1 MVTDEQVKLLR
12 RKQMDYK
19 TQEQTAAA
27 SGMCVKTARRW
38 SSGPLPSERS
48 RERHWRTREDPF
60 DGVWESDVEPLLR
73 SDEKGELEAKTVLWE
88 LEARYPERFS
98 ERQLRTLQRRM
109 RDWRAVH
116 GPEREVMFPQD
127 HPPGR
132 EAAVDFTHAT
142 KLGVRIA
149 GEPLG
154 HLLFVLRLS
163 FSSWTWVQVAY
174 GETFEALVSGVQ
186 GALWSLGGVPEV
198 LRHDNLSAATHELR
212 KSGGRA
218 LTTRFRGVLDHYGLR
233 STRIR
238 PGESHENGVVEKG
251 NHLVK
256 GALLQ
261 ALIVRGD
268 RDFESVEVYESWVR
282 GVIDAAINRKHEA
295 ALTEERGHLRPLPEH
310 AVPSYTTHHPKV
322 KRWSTIMVA
331 KRTYSLPSRLIGH
344 TVEVRLHAHQV
355 EVRYR
360 GRLLE
365 TVPRLLGAHTARI
378 DYRHVIGSLIRKP
391 GAFARYRF
399 REELFPT
406 LVFRRAYDALR
417 GWRGERA
424 DIEYVRILHLA
435 ATTFEHYVA
444 CALDLLL
451 EAGEPFDYAEV
462 KAIAAPEPVTVP
474 EISIPS
480 PDLGAYDAMLGAAP

>member
-1 MVTDEQVKLLR
+1 
-12 RKQMDYK
+12 
-19 TQEQTAAA
+19 
-27 SGMCVKTARRW
+27 
-38 SSGPLPSERS
+38 
-48 RERHWRTREDPF
+48 
-60 DGVWESDVEPLLR
+60 VWESEVVALLE
-73 SDEKGELEAKTVLWE
+73 SDKKGELEAKTVLSE
-88 LEARYPERFS
+88 LKTQYPERFND
-98 ERQLRTLQRRM
+98 RQLRTLQRRM

-116 GPEREVMFPQD
+116 GPEREVIFPQD

-142 KLGVRIA
+142 KLEVLIA
-149 GEPLG
+149 GEPLA
-154 HLLFVLRLS
+154 HLLFVMRLS
-163 FSSWTWVQVAY
+163 FSSWTWVQVAF
-174 GETFEALVSGVQ
+174 GETFEALVRGVQ
-186 GALWSLGGVPEV
+186 GALWALGGVPKV

-218 LTTRFRGVLDHYGLR
+218 LTTRFRGVLDHYDLR

-238 PGESHENGVVEKG
+238 PGKSNENGVVEKG
-251 NHLVK
+251 NDLVK

-261 ALIVRGD
+261 ALIVRDD
-268 RDFESVEVYESWVR
+268 RNFESVGAYETWAR
-282 GVIDAAINRKHEA
+282 GVIDDAMNREHEA
-295 ALTEERGHLRPLPEH
+295 TIAEERTHLRPLPDH
-310 AVPSYTTHHPKV
+310 PVPSYTTHHPKV
-322 KRWSTIMVA
+322 KRWSTIVVA

-344 TVEVRLHAHQV
+344 TVQVRLHAQEV

-360 GRLLE
+360 GRRLA
-365 TVPRLLGAHTARI
+365 TMPRLLGARTACI

-406 LVFRRAYDALR
+406 LAFRCAYDALC

-435 ATTFEHYVA
+435 ATTYEHHVA

-474 EISIPS
+474 EVSIPH
-480 PDLGAYDAMLGAAP
+480 PDLAVYDAMLEAAL